1 MTEQE
6 QYNADRNT
14 EREVA
19 KFLDTKMYLIQEL
32 GLDVKRIDDKK
43 EQVSGVDAILTCERL
58 GIKDVAVDEKCASAY
73 WNKKINTFSFE
84 LSFLKFGNLRQGW
97 LVNENLKTEYYNI
110 CWLNATKKWFK
121 CEDITWFE
129 MALVSK
135 KKILDYLALQNLT
148 IEHLKADDEWIRK
161 HKTEKGAIG
170 IGKYDGCFFY
180 YSPQLHEK
188 PINILIKKEKILEL
202 SDFHTEIT
210 K

>member
-1 MTEQE
+1 M
-6 QYNADRNT
+6 
-14 EREVA
+14 
-19 KFLDTKMYLIQEL
+19 QEL

-97 LVNENLKTEYYNI
+97 FVNENLKTEYYNI

-129 MALVSK
+129 MALVNKNASLIVK
-135 KKILDYLALQNLT
+135 DVEAEEKLIPLAINTVKDTTLLNALSENALSMAFRDADTKIAEE
-148 IEHLKADDEWIRK
+148 ILK
-161 HKTEKGAIG
+161 
-170 IGKYDGCFFY
+170 
-180 YSPQLHEK
+180 
-188 PINILIKKEKILEL
+188 LIKN
-202 SDFHTEIT
+202 
-210 K
+210 